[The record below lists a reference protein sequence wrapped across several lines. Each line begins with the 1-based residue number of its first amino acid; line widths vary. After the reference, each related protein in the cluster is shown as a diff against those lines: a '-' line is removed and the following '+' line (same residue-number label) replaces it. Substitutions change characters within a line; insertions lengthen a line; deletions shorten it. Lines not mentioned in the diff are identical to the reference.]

1 MSMLLT
7 GLGLGRL
14 LHRAAHAPM
23 TRRRWMIRAGAG
35 VTVLVTVGV
44 AAYAL
49 PVPFL
54 DNLLAGQVAERVSA
68 QVACAQVTV
77 GGDRLLAQV
86 LRGHLSEVRLTVP
99 DATLSGV
106 QHASFTATL
115 RDVSQPA
122 TDQTHVGAMD
132 ASITVGFA
140 NMPAVEGTTAPT
152 YRRAADGGLMIE
164 TVVPAEASDDV
175 TAKLF
180 LKMRIA
186 GDSAEAVPQQLEIF
200 GRKVPAGRAAALTGG
215 VRKQDLPELPDGVTY
230 RSITP
235 RADGLH
241 VALSGVATQA
251 LDTLPTRV
259 GDQTVTYS
267 AADGL
272 LGISTA
278 IKVEPIV
285 DVPLTIRA
293 EPRLDGDS
301 LTLVPRL
308 VRILGKDRPTGDVL
322 SRIVL
327 SRIDEKDLTRKL
339 PALPPGVRYRAV
351 EVDPDGVHVTVSGTT
366 VQPFSV
372 LKQPE
377 GGQPTTFGAEGGF
390 LTASTKGSKQDT
402 RIQLYAQP
410 KITGNVLDI
419 APQEIEMFG
428 TRFPAAR
435 VLAQV
440 KSAPTSHPL
449 QELPANLTY
458 RGVEVT
464 PTGLLIRLEGSDV
477 TLAEG
482 ALGGGSC

>member
-1 MSMLLT
+1 MSTLLT

-14 LHRAAHAPM
+14 LHRAAHAAAG
-23 TRRRWMIRAGAG
+23 RRRWMVVAGGG
-35 VTVLVTVGV
+35 VTVLTGLGV

-49 PVPFL
+49 PIPFVDDL
-54 DNLLAGQVAERVSA
+54 VADQVAERVSG

-77 GGDRLLAQV
+77 GGDRLLAQAI
-86 LRGHLSEVRLTVP
+86 RGTLSEVQVTVP

-122 TDQTHVGAMD
+122 TDQTHVGTMTA
-132 ASITVGFA
+132 AITIGFA
-140 NMPAVEGTTAPT
+140 NMPAVEGTAPPT
-152 YRRAADGGLMIE
+152 YRRADDGGLTVE
-164 TVVPAEASDDV
+164 TVVPAEASENV
-175 TAKLF
+175 KAKLF

-200 GRKVPAGRAAALTGG
+200 GQKVAASKASALTGG

-230 RSITP
+230 KSITP
-235 RADGLH
+235 QRDGLH
-241 VALSGVATQA
+241 VALAGVATQA
-251 LDTLPTRV
+251 LDTLPTQV

-278 IKVEPIV
+278 IKVEPII

-308 VRILGKDRPTGDVL
+308 VHILGKDRETGDVL

-327 SRIDEKDLTRKL
+327 SQIDEKDLTRKL
-339 PALPPGVRYRAV
+339 PALPPGVKYRAV

-366 VQPFSV
+366 IQPFSV

-377 GGQPTTFGAEGGF
+377 GGQPTTFGAEAGF
-390 LTASTKGSKQDT
+390 LTASTKGSQQDT
-402 RIQLYAQP
+402 KIQLYAEP

-419 APQEIEMFG
+419 APQQIEMFG
-428 TRFPAAR
+428 TRFPADR
-435 VLAQV
+435 VLSQV
-440 KSAPTSHPL
+440 KSSPTSYPL
-449 QELPANLTY
+449 QELPTGLTY
-458 RGVEVT
+458 RSVEVT
-464 PTGLLIRLEGSDV
+464 PTGLLIKLEGRDV
-477 TLAEG
+477 TLAKG

>member
-7 GLGLGRL
+7 KLGLGRL
-14 LHRAAHAPM
+14 LHRAAHAP
-23 TRRRWMIRAGAG
+23 TARRRWLLGTGAG
-35 VTVLVTVGV
+35 VTALVALGA

-54 DNLLAGQVAERVSA
+54 DGLVADQVVERVSA
-68 QVACAQVTV
+68 QVPCAQVTV
-77 GGDRLLAQV
+77 GGDRLVAQA
-86 LRGHLSEVRLTVP
+86 LRGTLSEVQLTVP

-115 RDVSQPA
+115 HDVSQPA
-122 TDQTHVGAMD
+122 ADQTHVGAMT
-132 ASITVGFA
+132 ASIAIGFA

-152 YRRAADGGLMIE
+152 YRQAADGGLIVD
-164 TVVPAEASDDV
+164 TVVPAEASENV
-175 TAKLF
+175 RAKLF

-200 GRKVPAGRAAALTGG
+200 GRRVAAGKASALTGG
-215 VRKQDLPELPDGVTY
+215 VRKQDLPALPDGVTY

-241 VALSGVATQA
+241 VALAGVGTQA
-251 LDTLPTRV
+251 LNTLPTQV

-278 IKVEPIV
+278 IKVEPII

-308 VRILGKDRPTGDVL
+308 VRILGKDRATDEVL
-322 SRIVL
+322 SKIVL
-327 SRIDEKDLTRKL
+327 SQIDEKDLTRKL
-339 PALPPGVRYRAV
+339 PALPPGVTYRSAA
-351 EVDPDGVHVTVSGTT
+351 VDPDGVHVTVGGTT
-366 VQPFSV
+366 IQPFSV

-390 LTASTKGSKQDT
+390 LTASTKGSTQDT
-402 RIQLYAQP
+402 KIQLYAQP

-419 APQEIEMFG
+419 SPQEIEMFG

-440 KSAPTSHPL
+440 KSAPTTYPL

-458 RGVEVT
+458 QSVEVT
-464 PTGLLIRLEGSDV
+464 PTGLLIRLDGKDV
-477 TLAEG
+477 TLAKG

>member
-1 MSMLLT
+1 MSTLLSS
-7 GLGLGRL
+7 L
-14 LHRAAHAPM
+14 LHRAAHAAG
-23 TRRRWMIRAGAG
+23 TRRRWLIGTGAGA
-35 VTVLVTVGV
+35 TVLVTAGV

-49 PVPFL
+49 PVPFVDSL
-54 DNLLAGQVAERVSA
+54 IAGQVTERVSA
-68 QVACAQVTV
+68 QISCAQVTV
-77 GGDRLLAQV
+77 GGDRLLAQAV
-86 LRGHLSEVRLTVP
+86 RGTLSEVRLTVP
-99 DATLSGV
+99 DVTLSGV
-106 QHASFTATL
+106 EHASFTATL
-115 RDVSQPA
+115 NDVSQPSA
-122 TDQTHVGAMD
+122 DQTHVGAMT
-132 ASITVGFA
+132 ASIAIGFA

-152 YRRAADGGLMIE
+152 YSRATDGGLMVD
-164 TVVPAEASDDV
+164 TVVPAEASENV
-175 TAKLF
+175 RAKL
-180 LKMRIA
+180 LLTMRIA

-200 GRKVPAGRAAALTGG
+200 GRKVAAAKASALTGG

-241 VALSGVATQA
+241 IVLAGVGTQA
-251 LDTLPTRV
+251 LNTLPTQV

-308 VRILGKDRPTGDVL
+308 VRILGKDRPTDEFL
-322 SRIVL
+322 SKLVL
-327 SRIDEKDLTRKL
+327 SRIDEKNLTRKL

-351 EVDPDGVHVTVSGTT
+351 TVNPDGVHVTVGGTT

-372 LKQPE
+372 LEQPE

-390 LTASTKGSKQDT
+390 LTASTKGSEQDT
-402 RIQLYAQP
+402 KIQLYAQP
-410 KITGNVLDI
+410 KITGNTLDI
-419 APQEIEMFG
+419 SPQQIEMFG
-428 TRFPAAR
+428 TRFPADR

-440 KSAPTSHPL
+440 KSSPTTYPL
-449 QELPANLTY
+449 QELPPGLTY
-458 RGVEVT
+458 RDVEVT
-464 PTGLLIRLEGSDV
+464 PSGLLIHLEGNDV
-477 TLAEG
+477 TLVKG